1 MKNNTRFIL
10 VSALI
15 VSLTIYIGV
24 LSYGL
29 IKYDSVRSKSND
41 LVKLNNK
48 KSELIFAM
56 LASARERV
64 VLLYRM
70 INSDDPFY
78 RDELFLKFN
87 YQGAVFATSRIELL
101 EQKLSPKEHETLT
114 EQGVLVGFSI
124 PIQLKLIELIQA
136 DKIEEAKVLLNEDGI
151 KAQERVLE
159 KLLEI
164 LHIQE
169 DNSDDI
175 LTSINTQF
183 TKSRN
188 LILVWSFFAFV
199 LASIV
204 AYLVIRRT
212 TKTENLLFTEME
224 KARATLKSISNAVL
238 RLDTNGNIVFSNQK
252 ADELFNRPLI
262 NKKITEVIDSVS
274 MDDIFTK
281 NHIDNGKLGR
291 HKLIVDRNEY
301 WIDLIM
307 TDIQN
312 QDSEEIGKVIVL
324 HDNTEVIDAQE
335 KLELAN
341 KSLEKRVT
349 DRTQNLEEANNKLKH
364 SLLTLADAQEQLVY
378 SEKMASLGG
387 LVAGIS
393 HEINTPIGIGVTSA
407 TSIEEIIKSLEELF
421 LSGELTKSM
430 FQTYI
435 NNTRKGLDILIN
447 NLKRASDL
455 IRSFKQVAVDQ
466 SSDDF
471 RDVIL
476 HDYCDEI
483 ILSLL
488 PKLKKTSV
496 IVNNKINKDIKIFT
510 NPGAVY
516 QIISNLIVNSLT
528 HAFDANKEIKPEITI
543 QSDTKKSGF
552 IKLYFYDN
560 GSGVDDNVL
569 PKIFDPFF
577 TTKRGH
583 GGSGLG
589 MNIIYNLVNT
599 TLKGSIVATNME
611 NMGLKLTLELP
622 ETTEIDFAGEL
633 L

>member
-29 IKYDSVRSKSND
+29 VKYDSVRSKSND

-48 KSELIFAM
+48 KSELIFSM

-70 INSDDPFY
+70 VNSDDPFY

-87 YQGAVFATSRIELL
+87 HQGAIFATSRIELL
-101 EQKLSPKEHETLT
+101 KQKLSPKELQTLT
-114 EQGVLVGFSI
+114 DQGVLVNFSI
-124 PIQLKLIELIQA
+124 PIQLKIIELIQI
-136 DKIEEAKVLLNEDGI
+136 DKIEEAKVLLNEEGVN
-151 KAQERVLE
+151 AQERVLE
-159 KLLEI
+159 KLLDI

-169 DNSDDI
+169 DNSHDI
-175 LTSINTQF
+175 LTSINAQF

-188 LILVWSFFAFV
+188 LILAWSLLAFI
-199 LASIV
+199 LGSIV
-204 AYLVIRRT
+204 AYFVIRRT
-212 TKTENLLFTEME
+212 TKTENLLFAEME
-224 KARATLKSISNAVL
+224 KTRATLKSISNAVL
-238 RLDTNGNIVFSNQK
+238 RLDTNGNIVFSNKK
-252 ADELFNRPLI
+252 ADELFCRPLI
-262 NKKITEVIDSVS
+262 NKKITEIIDSVS
-274 MDDIFTK
+274 MDDIFT
-281 NHIDNGKLGR
+281 NQNLNNGKLGR
-291 HKLIVDRNEY
+291 HKLVIDENEY
-301 WIDLIM
+301 WIDLM
-307 TDIQN
+307 MADIQN
-312 QDSEEIGKVIVL
+312 QDSEETGKVIVI
-324 HDNTEVIDAQE
+324 HDNTDVINAQE
-335 KLELAN
+335 KLKLAN
-341 KSLEKRVT
+341 KSLEKRVAE
-349 DRTQNLEEANNKLKH
+349 RTHNLEKANNKLKH
-364 SLLTLADAQEQLVY
+364 SLSTLADAQEQLVY

-393 HEINTPIGIGVTSA
+393 HEVNTPIGIGVTSA
-407 TSIEEIIKSLEELF
+407 TSIEEIIKSLEAQF
-421 LSGELTKSM
+421 VTGELTKSM

-435 NNTRKGLDILIN
+435 SNTRKGLDILIQ

-471 RDVIL
+471 REVIL
-476 HDYCDEI
+476 HDYCEEI
-483 ILSLL
+483 ILSLH
-488 PKLKKTSV
+488 PKLKKTNV
-496 IVNNKINKDIKIFT
+496 IINNLIDKEIKTFT
-510 NPGAVY
+510 NPGAIY

-528 HAFDANKEIKPEITI
+528 HAFDANKENPEITI
-543 QSDTKKSGF
+543 QTDTKKNGH
-552 IKLYFYDN
+552 ITLYYYDN
-560 GSGVDDNVL
+560 GSGVDDCVL

-611 NMGLKLTLELP
+611 NMGLKLTLQIP
-622 ETTEIDFAGEL
+622 QTTKIEPAGEL